1 MIQKFQSFIPIEIN
15 FSLIQLVK
23 ILDHYDIK
31 YSDVYSDTPQA
42 IINKSKYSEKTY
54 VVSYLII
61 KIIFLFHFNYFVEW
75 CLENNNNT
83 FVFNKS
89 KKKLIT
95 FPISFFSY
103 KTPEFIN
110 KIKIIEN
117 IEINDEFIKNTCRMS
132 VFELM

>member
-1 MIQKFQSFIPIEIN
+1 M
-15 FSLIQLVK
+15 
-23 ILDHYDIK
+23 
-31 YSDVYSDTPQA
+31 
-42 IINKSKYSEKTY
+42 
-54 VVSYLII
+54 VSYFII

-89 KKKLIT
+89 KKNINNFSNLI
-95 FPISFFSY
+95 FSLY

-110 KIKIIEN
+110 KIKLIEN

-132 VFELM
+132 VFEIM